1 MNGTFDLDFM
11 LSAGNAD
18 NGFKQISVD
27 MLVPYHNHKF
37 TLYEGDR
44 LNDMVESIRTN
55 GVLVPIVVQPAGSGK
70 YEILIGHNRWN
81 ASVIAGKKTVPAIIK
96 PGLTEDEAEMYVI
109 ESNLLQRG
117 FDNLRISEQASV
129 IAMRYSKMFSE
140 DKRNEIV
147 AELEALQDSSKVPQ
161 SVPVSSTRKVGAE
174 YAMSKNSVARLIRI
188 SKLCDE
194 LKTAIDEGV
203 ISIRAGVELSYLD
216 DESQKAVS
224 ELLKTEKIDMKK
236 ASEIRSAAGENGSI
250 DINSLK
256 NLYLAKPKP
265 KQEIYKIQK
274 HKIRRFFSE
283 DAKSEEIEEII
294 ERALEM
300 YFSGAEEGKQ

>member
-1 MNGTFDLDFM
+1 MKWRGLNELREQY
-11 LSAGNAD
+11 LSFFESKNHTRMASAPLIPQGD
-18 NGFKQISVD
+18 NS
-27 MLVPYHNHKF
+27 L
-37 TLYEGDR
+37 L
-44 LNDMVESIRTN
+44 
-55 GVLVPIVVQPAGSGK
+55 
-70 YEILIGHNRWN
+70 LIN
-81 ASVIAGKKTVPAIIK
+81 SEQTKTV
-96 PGLTEDEAEMYVI
+96 
-109 ESNLLQRG
+109 
-117 FDNLRISEQASV
+117 
-129 IAMRYSKMFSE
+129 
-140 DKRNEIV
+140 
-147 AELEALQDSSKVPQ
+147 
-161 SVPVSSTRKVGAE
+161 
-174 YAMSKNSVARLIRI
+174 RI

-194 LKTAIDEGV
+194 LKNAIDEGV

-236 ASEIRSAAGENGSI
+236 AAEIRSAAGENGSI
-250 DINSLK
+250 DMNSLK
-256 NLYLAKPKP
+256 NLYLAKSKP